1 MAYEQILYDVSDRIA
16 TITLNRPDRMNAMP
30 PKMIGEIHDALQEAD
45 RDDHVRV
52 VIVTGAGKAFC
63 SGMDMDVLRTPAAK
77 VMEESRELNRRDEHL
92 KPDFRGAFSYMLA
105 LRKPVIGAINGV
117 CVGVGFT
124 CALYFDIRV
133 AAESARMGILY
144 PRRGLSIE
152 EGASWMLPRLI
163 GLADA
168 IELVVTGRTLTA
180 REALE
185 RRLVTHVFPD
195 DQLMAKA
202 RELATEIAT
211 QCSPVG
217 IAVARRMVYEHML
230 TDLATAIREDFQELN
245 KLFGGADFREGIKAF
260 MQRRPPN
267 FPGR

>member
-1 MAYEQILYDVSDRIA
+1 MAYEQILYETVDRIA

-30 PKMIGEIHDALQEAD
+30 PKMIGEIHDAMQEAD
-45 RDDHVRV
+45 RDEGVRAI
-52 VIVTGAGKAFC
+52 IVTGAGKAFC
-63 SGMDMDVLRTPAAK
+63 SGMDMEVLRTPADK
-77 VMEESRELNRRDEHL
+77 VMAEAGEQNLRDPNL
-92 KPDFRGAFSYMLA
+92 RADFRGAFSYMMA
-105 LRKPVIGAINGV
+105 MRKPIIGAINGV

-124 CALYFDIRV
+124 CALYFDIRI

-168 IELVVTGRTLTA
+168 IELAITGRVMDA

-185 RRLVTHVFPD
+185 RRLVTHVVPG
-195 DQLMAKA
+195 DQLIAKA
-202 RELATEIAT
+202 REIAGEIAT
-211 QCSPVG
+211 QCSPLGV
-217 IAVARRMVYEHML
+217 AEARRMIYQHQL
-230 TDLATAIREDFQELN
+230 TDLATAIREDFQGLS
-245 KLFGGADFREGIKAF
+245 KLFGSADFKEGIRAF

>member
-1 MAYEQILYDVSDRIA
+1 MAYEQILYDVSERIA

-30 PKMIGEIHDALQEAD
+30 PKMIGEIHDALHEAD
-45 RDDHVRV
+45 RDDSVRV

-77 VMEESRELNRRDEHL
+77 VMEESKELNRRDEHL
-92 KPDFRGAFSYMLA
+92 KPDFRGAFSYMLS
-105 LRKPVIGAINGV
+105 LRKPVIGAINGI

-133 AAESARMGILY
+133 AAESAKMGILY

-195 DQLMAKA
+195 DQLMTRA

-217 IAVARRMVYEHML
+217 VAVARRMVYEHML
-230 TDLATAIREDFQELN
+230 TDLATAIREDFQELS
-245 KLFGGADFREGIKAF
+245 KLFGGADFREGIRAF
-260 MQRRPPN
+260 MQRRPAN

>member
-1 MAYEQILYDVSDRIA
+1 MAYEQILYETADRIA

-30 PKMIGEIHDALQEAD
+30 PKMIGEIHDAMQEAD
-45 RDDHVRV
+45 RDDNVRV

-63 SGMDMDVLRTPAAK
+63 SGMDMDVLRTPAK
-77 VMEESRELNRRDEHL
+77 QVMEESRELNVRDTSL

-105 LRKPVIGAINGV
+105 LRKPIIGAINGV

-133 AAESARMGILY
+133 AAESARIGLLY

-168 IELVVTGRTLTA
+168 IEMVVTGRTLSA

-185 RRLVTHVFPD
+185 RRLVTHVVPD
-195 DQLMAKA
+195 GQLMAKA

-217 IAVARRMVYEHML
+217 VAVARRMVYEHML
-230 TDLATAIREDFQELN
+230 SDLATAIREDFQELN
-245 KLFGGADFREGIKAF
+245 KLFGGADFKEGIRAF
-260 MQRRPPN
+260 LQRRPPN

>member
-1 MAYEQILYDVSDRIA
+1 MAYEQILYETADRIA
-16 TITLNRPDRMNAMP
+16 TITLNRPQRMNAMP
-30 PKMIGEIHDALQEAD
+30 PRMIGEIHDALYEAD
-45 RDDHVRV
+45 RDDNVRV

-63 SGMDMDVLRTPAAK
+63 SGMDMEVLRTPADK
-77 VMEESRELNRRDEHL
+77 VMEEAGEHNRRDMNL
-92 KPDFRGAFSYMLA
+92 RSDFRGAFSYMMA
-105 LRKPVIGAINGV
+105 LRKPIIGAINGV

-124 CALYFDIRV
+124 CALYFDIRI

-168 IELVVTGRTLTA
+168 IEMVITGRTMSA
-180 REALE
+180 QEALE
-185 RRLVTHVFPD
+185 RRLVTHVVPD
-195 DQLMAKA
+195 DQLIAKA

-211 QCSPVG
+211 QCSPLGVS
-217 IAVARRMVYEHML
+217 VARRLVYQHL
-230 TDLATAIREDFQELN
+230 FSDLGTAIREDFEELS
-245 KLFGGADFREGIKAF
+245 KMFGSADFKEGIRAF

>member
-1 MAYEQILYDVSDRIA
+1 MAYEQILYETADRIA
-16 TITLNRPDRMNAMP
+16 TITLNRPERMNAMP
-30 PKMIGEIHDALQEAD
+30 PKMMGEIHDALHEAD
-45 RDDHVRV
+45 RDDNVRV
-52 VIVTGAGKAFC
+52 VIITGAGKAFC
-63 SGMDMDVLRTPAAK
+63 SGMDMEVLRTPAQQ
-77 VMEESRELNRRDEHL
+77 VMADSKELNQRDPNL
-92 KPDFRGAFSYMLA
+92 RPDFRGAFSYMMA
-105 LRKPVIGAINGV
+105 LRKPIIGAINGV

-124 CALYFDIRV
+124 CMLYFDIRI

-168 IELVVTGRTLTA
+168 IEMVVTGRTIGA

-185 RRLVTHVFPD
+185 RRLVTHVVPD
-195 DQLMAKA
+195 DQLIAKA
-202 RELATEIAT
+202 RELASEIAT

-217 IAVARRMVYEHML
+217 VAVARRLVYEHL
-230 TDLATAIREDFQELN
+230 FTDLATGIREDFAELS
-245 KLFGGADFREGIKAF
+245 KMFGTADFKEGIRAF

>member
-1 MAYEQILYDVSDRIA
+1 MAYEQILYEKADRIA
-16 TITLNRPDRMNAMP
+16 TITLNRPERLNAMP
-30 PKMIGEIHDALQEAD
+30 PKMIGEIHDALQDAD
-45 RDDHVRV
+45 RDDEVRAI
-52 VIVTGAGKAFC
+52 IVTGAGKAFC
-63 SGMDMDVLRTPAAK
+63 SGMDMEVLRTPAK
-77 VMEESRELNRRDEHL
+77 QVMEESKELNQRDHDL
-92 KPDFRGAFSYMLA
+92 RPDFRGAFSYMMA
-105 LRKPVIGAINGV
+105 MRTPIIGAINGV

-124 CALYFDIRV
+124 CVLHFDIRI

-168 IELVVTGRTLTA
+168 IEMVVTGRVIDA

-185 RRLVTHVFPD
+185 RRLVTHVVPD
-195 DQLMAKA
+195 DQLITKA
-202 RELATEIAT
+202 REIAGEIAT
-211 QCSPVG
+211 QCSPLGVG
-217 IAVARRMVYEHML
+217 EAKRMVYQHL
-230 TDLATAIREDFQELN
+230 STDLATAIHEDFEGLS
-245 KLFGGADFREGIKAF
+245 KMFGSADFKEGIRAF

>member
-1 MAYEQILYDVSDRIA
+1 MAYEQILYDTSERIA

-30 PKMIGEIHDALQEAD
+30 RKMIGEIHDALQEAD
-45 RDDHVRV
+45 RDDNVRV
-52 VIVTGAGKAFC
+52 VIITGAGKAFC
-63 SGMDMDVLRTPAAK
+63 SGMDMDVLRTPASK
-77 VMEESRELNRRDEHL
+77 VMDESRDLNRRDPGL
-92 KPDFRGAFSYMLA
+92 RPDFRGAFSYMMA
-105 LRKPVIGAINGV
+105 LRKPIIGAINGV

-124 CALYFDIRV
+124 CALYFDIRI
-133 AAESARMGILY
+133 AAESAKMGILY

-168 IELVVTGRTLTA
+168 IEMVVTGRTLSA

-185 RRLVTHVFPD
+185 RRLVTHVVPD
-195 DQLMAKA
+195 DQLMVKA

-217 IAVARRMVYEHML
+217 VAVARRLVYQHL
-230 TDLATAIREDFQELN
+230 LSDLATAIHEDFAELS

-260 MQRRPPN
+260 LQRRAPN